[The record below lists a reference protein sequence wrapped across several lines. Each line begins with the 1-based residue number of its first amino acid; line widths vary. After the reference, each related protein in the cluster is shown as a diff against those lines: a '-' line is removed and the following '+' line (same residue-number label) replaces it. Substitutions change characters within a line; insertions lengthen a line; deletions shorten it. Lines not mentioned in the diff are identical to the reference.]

1 MKANTTIR
9 TTFATALALGLL
21 GCGTTIP
28 VETSADNTLDELTI
42 GDTLEFLGHSR
53 PRHEVSFFNSFT
65 IFNRLRLSGLFDYR
79 GGHKQWNLTESFRC
93 VFNICE
99 GLNDPAASL
108 EEQARAQTQ
117 KLSSQTAAG
126 FIEDAW
132 FIKLR
137 ELSLTFFA
145 PESWARALRSDRVN
159 LTITGRNLF
168 TITDYTGLDP
178 EVQGQDDVGGANGG
192 FLGRD
197 FLTQPP
203 VRSFSARLNVTF

>member
-1 MKANTTIR
+1 M
-9 TTFATALALGLL
+9 
-21 GCGTTIP
+21 
-28 VETSADNTLDELTI
+28 
-42 GDTLEFLGHSR
+42 
-53 PRHEVSFFNSFT
+53 SFFNSFT
-65 IFNRLRLSGLFDYR
+65 ISKRVRLSGLFDYR
-79 GGHKQWNLTESFRC
+79 GGHKQFNLTELFRC
-93 VFNICE
+93 RFNNCSGI
-99 GLNDPAASL
+99 NDPSASL

-117 KLSSQTAAG
+117 KAGTRTDAG

-145 PESWARALRSDRVN
+145 PQSWARALHADRLN

-168 TITDYTGLDP
+168 TETDYTGLDP

-197 FLTQPP
+197 FLTQPQ